1 MSLHDDQA
9 YSMQKM
15 TVYMPDDLKRA
26 VERLAAERRCSEAE
40 LTREALRALTQ
51 QTSPS
56 PRLPLFKSGKR
67 RLAERVDAALAN
79 FGC

>member
-1 MSLHDDQA
+1 MV
-9 YSMQKM
+9 YGMKRT

-26 VERLAAERRCSEAE
+26 VERAAVERRCSETE
-40 LTREALRALTQ
+40 LIREALRTLVQ
-51 QTSPS
+51 KTSAS

-79 FGC
+79 FGR